1 MGCDGGTI
9 PRRDE
14 LVRLKK
20 KPEQKDKESEL
31 SFRWKH
37 CAITQQPLQAPIVA
51 CGHGR
56 LYSKESILEC
66 LLDRSKMPEVAQH
79 IATLKDVKVLNLTP
93 NPAFA
98 IKMNGEKGESGHFR
112 DPRESPYV
120 CPVIGIEFSG
130 KFKFVLLWECGC
142 VISEKALKG
151 VPSKVCHKCQKPFQ
165 SDDIVYLNSDGE
177 TLELMKKQMEE
188 RKVRIKANKKSK
200 KNKAAETQPCCT
212 ATSSSEPQPST
223 SGSSAEINMIE
234 EPKLSVSENGETNK
248 PGKRAR
254 SPERAKKDLESLT
267 DPAYKKSKSQYS
279 VAKDQRASSVY
290 KSLFTSHDDAKTQT
304 KAHWITYNPFYN

>member
-1 MGCDGGTI
+1 MGGDGGSI
-9 PRRDE
+9 AGRKD
-14 LVRLKK
+14 LVQSKK

-37 CAITQQPLQAPIVA
+37 YTITQQPLQAPIVA
-51 CGHGR
+51 CGYGR

-66 LLDRSKMPEVAQH
+66 LLDRRNMPKVAQH

-142 VISEKALKG
+142 VISERALKL
-151 VPSKVCHKCQKPFQ
+151 VPSEVCHKCQKPFNNE
-165 SDDIVYLNSDGE
+165 DIVFLNSDGE
-177 TLELMKKQMEE
+177 TLELMKKQMQE
-188 RKVRIKANKKSK
+188 RKARVKANK
-200 KNKAAETQPCCT
+200 NKANR
-212 ATSSSEPQPST
+212 SIEPPPST
-223 SGSSAEINMIE
+223 MEIKKIE
-234 EPKLSVSENGETNK
+234 ELKLKVSQNNEANK
-248 PGKRAR
+248 PVKRER
-254 SPERAKKDLESLT
+254 SPERTKMDLETLT
-267 DPAYKKSKSQYS
+267 DPAYKKAKSQYS

-290 KSLFTSHDDAKTQT
+290 KSIFTSHDDTKTQT
-304 KAHWITYNPFYN
+304 RAHWITYNPFYS